1 MTRDGR
7 HTLHIGW
14 CPLLATGPGPGVG
27 VIPIIITFSQ
37 FPHSLACN
45 CPDVSSPGFA
55 SSQATYANQTRAQM
69 SRLGMRGESWEMF
82 QTHGC
87 DVWWGTT
94 RLPSPSALA
103 VKCAPIQILTP
114 RAAPSCLLKHSYN
127 WSSQLS
133 WFLFT
138 ESWGLMSVR
147 FDPDLSIFPPDNH
160 PSPLLLYCYRVSSS
174 WQKTVSG
181 RSKCFRKTNE
191 ANVNFLPVEFRSNNV
206 FRFTRRKKETVK
218 TVIIPKIWEGAQVF
232 MNEVAFWI
240 ISLIFSDCQHFHF
253 SCVKLWISNPRQHW
267 SSDWPGSLSR
277 SILMCLLITAL
288 TRSINEWKMTGKILT
303 LFTREFRSSQAFKRE
318 IRLHL
323 LTLEIS

>member
-37 FPHSLACN
+37 FPHSLGCN
-45 CPDVSSPGFA
+45 CPDVSSPAFA

-160 PSPLLLYCYRVSSS
+160 PSPLLLYCYRGSSS

-218 TVIIPKIWEGAQVF
+218 TVIIPKIWELRFSWMRSRFELFLLSSQIASTS
-232 MNEVAFWI
+232 
-240 ISLIFSDCQHFHF
+240 ISLVSNYEFQILVNIDHRTDQGLSLGPFW
-253 SCVKLWISNPRQHW
+253 CVSW
-267 SSDWPGSLSR
+267 
-277 SILMCLLITAL
+277 LL
-288 TRSINEWKMTGKILT
+288 R
-303 LFTREFRSSQAFKRE
+303 
-318 IRLHL
+318 
-323 LTLEIS
+323 

>member
-1 MTRDGR
+1 MWPETGGTRYTSDDVPP
-7 HTLHIGW
+7 W
-14 CPLLATGPGPGVG
+14 PLAPVPGVG

-55 SSQATYANQTRAQM
+55 SSQATYANQSRAQM
-69 SRLGMRGESWEMF
+69 SRLGMGGESWEMF

-218 TVIIPKIWEGAQVF
+218 TVIIPKIWELRFSWMRSRFELFLLSSQIASTS
-232 MNEVAFWI
+232 
-240 ISLIFSDCQHFHF
+240 ISLVSNYEFQILVNIDHRTDQGLSLGPFW
-253 SCVKLWISNPRQHW
+253 CVSW
-267 SSDWPGSLSR
+267 
-277 SILMCLLITAL
+277 LL
-288 TRSINEWKMTGKILT
+288 R
-303 LFTREFRSSQAFKRE
+303 
-318 IRLHL
+318 
-323 LTLEIS
+323 

>member
-1 MTRDGR
+1 MPWCIQPRLRIKSSHLCKSDPSSDEPLRDERRVLG
-7 HTLHIGW
+7 
-14 CPLLATGPGPGVG
+14 
-27 VIPIIITFSQ
+27 
-37 FPHSLACN
+37 
-45 CPDVSSPGFA
+45 DVSDPWLWCLMRDHPPPKPL
-55 SSQATYANQTRAQM
+55 SS
-69 SRLGMRGESWEMF
+69 
-82 QTHGC
+82 
-87 DVWWGTT
+87 
-94 RLPSPSALA
+94 A

-160 PSPLLLYCYRVSSS
+160 PSPLLLYCYRGSSS

-218 TVIIPKIWEGAQVF
+218 TVIIPKIWELRFSWMRSRFELFLLSSQIASTS
-232 MNEVAFWI
+232 
-240 ISLIFSDCQHFHF
+240 ISLVSNYEFQILVNIDHRTDQGLSLGPFW
-253 SCVKLWISNPRQHW
+253 CVSW
-267 SSDWPGSLSR
+267 
-277 SILMCLLITAL
+277 LL
-288 TRSINEWKMTGKILT
+288 R
-303 LFTREFRSSQAFKRE
+303 
-318 IRLHL
+318 
-323 LTLEIS
+323 